1 VVPIYLTED
10 MVTTVLDI
18 IFLILGLLFLSVLFY
33 LSFLA
38 LVSIWPEKQRSQ
50 EFSPTIK
57 FAIVIPANNESRVIG
72 QILNNL
78 KQIDY
83 PEDLFNIFV
92 IADNCEDNTAE
103 ISRRTGAT
111 CWERYDPVLRGKGH
125 VLQWAFKRLLQEGDH
140 GAFVVVDADTLVDRN
155 FLKAMNQRILEGAK
169 AIQGYYDVLNPE
181 SSPMGSLSY
190 LGFVISR
197 NLRYKGR
204 TKLGWTTNLLGNGMC
219 FTREVIQRF
228 GWCATSIVEDIEY
241 EMILLLNDIR
251 IVFAPEA
258 RIYAEI
264 PDTFSKSKAQRGR
277 WDIGKFE
284 VRNRYLFKLIRKGLK
299 NRDFSYFDSAL
310 ELIIPPFSLFV
321 ILVLTCYFLFFVL
334 DFHGLNLNFYLMT
347 FLLSGLIAYTLS
359 GLVLARASLKIYL
372 SLVYAPYF
380 LLWRFWILLQEIWH
394 GKHSTWIKTVRK

>member
-1 VVPIYLTED
+1 
-10 MVTTVLDI
+10 MVTTILDI
-18 IFLILGLLFLSVLFY
+18 IFLILGSLFSLVLLYLF
-33 LSFLA
+33 FLA
-38 LVSIWPEKQRSQ
+38 FASLWPETRRRQ
-50 EFSPTIK
+50 EFSPAIK

-72 QILNNL
+72 RALNTV
-78 KQIDY
+78 KQVDY
-83 PEDLFNIFV
+83 PKNLFDIFV

-103 ISRRTGAT
+103 ISRQTGVM
-111 CWERYDPVLRGKGH
+111 CWERHDPILRGKGYALH
-125 VLQWAFKRLLQEGDH
+125 WAFKRLLQEGNH
-140 GAFVVVDADTLVDRN
+140 NAFVVVDADTLVDRN
-155 FLKAMNQRILEGAK
+155 FLKAINQRILEGAK

-181 SSPMGSLSY
+181 SSPIGSLSY

-258 RIYAEI
+258 KIYAEI

-321 ILVLTCYFLFFVL
+321 ILVLTCYLLFFIL
-334 DFHGLNLNFYLMT
+334 DFRGLNLNFYLLT
-347 FLLSGLIAYTLS
+347 FLLLSLTIYILSGLI
-359 GLVLARASLKIYL
+359 LARASLKIYL

-380 LLWRFWILLQEIWH
+380 LLWRFWILFQEIWH
-394 GKHSTWIKTVRK
+394 RNHRNWIKTVRK